1 MENNNN
7 ETFND
12 PLSDD
17 SEENLRMENE
27 LLRLKL
33 KAELGGDS
41 HSSGNLDPALENEF
55 LKQVMAFESNYANS
69 NRAKVFDILGKPDF
83 KRADE
88 LADDLIESA
97 LAEVLALLAE
107 KSIEVDFI
115 GTYDNRTKYAFITDE
130 LFDHEAD
137 DFKIPGM
144 VTHFIYEEFHPNHKL
159 DIENRVVE
167 FLNAWFE
174 QKPWIS
180 SAFSDEFVLPNKT
193 TATKKEMAEKLK
205 TIFDSYNAFT
215 EYKYAI
221 KDISFELKDE
231 GGMGYAEGYASYK
244 AILENN
250 DEILIKGPFKLY
262 MSCEYGWWSIFHIV
276 FPGFEC

>member
-27 LLRLKL
+27 LLRLRL

-97 LAEVLALLAE
+97 LAEVLALLAG

-115 GTYDNRTKYAFITDE
+115 GVYDNRTKYTFITDE

-159 DIENRVVE
+159 DIENRAVE

-174 QKPWIS
+174 QKPGIS

-205 TIFDSYNAFT
+205 TIFDSY
-215 EYKYAI
+215 
-221 KDISFELKDE
+221 
-231 GGMGYAEGYASYK
+231 
-244 AILENN
+244 
-250 DEILIKGPFKLY
+250 
-262 MSCEYGWWSIFHIV
+262 HIM
-276 FPGFEC
+276 PSLNINTPSKTSALS

>member
-27 LLRLKL
+27 LLRLRL

-97 LAEVLALLAE
+97 LAEVLALLAG

-115 GTYDNRTKYAFITDE
+115 GVYDNRTKYTFITDE

-137 DFKIPGM
+137 DFPDHRIKSVRGGLWRGIGTICGRHGRPSACRTKWSTGPASEPALAAISRTSPG
-144 VTHFIYEEFHPNHKL
+144 
-159 DIENRVVE
+159 
-167 FLNAWFE
+167 
-174 QKPWIS
+174 
-180 SAFSDEFVLPNKT
+180 
-193 TATKKEMAEKLK
+193 
-205 TIFDSYNAFT
+205 
-215 EYKYAI
+215 AI
-221 KDISFELKDE
+221 AAPIDCLR
-231 GGMGYAEGYASYK
+231 
-244 AILENN
+244 
-250 DEILIKGPFKLY
+250 
-262 MSCEYGWWSIFHIV
+262 
-276 FPGFEC
+276 